1 MSEPIRPNQV
11 KRVLPDY
18 IIDSVN
24 QLIEEKYDG
33 TSFTI
38 KKDDVIAK
46 AFKHP
51 SQNEYTD
58 LNLFERHLY
67 DKKYLDFESV
77 YHKAGWECEYI
88 SPDRGDSHFDSYY
101 KFTNKL

>member
-11 KRVLPDY
+11 KRILPDY

-24 QLIEEKYDG
+24 QLIEERYNG
-33 TSFTI
+33 GSFTI
-38 KKDDVIAK
+38 TKKEIITK
-46 AFKHP
+46 AFNHP
-51 SQNEYTD
+51 DQTEYE
-58 LNLFERHLY
+58 NRSSFERHLY

-101 KFTNKL
+101 KFINKL